1 MIGGFPIWG
10 QSAAGMTEDGFRC
23 GDNTPREIRRN
34 PRHVLLDIIGI
45 MAVPI
50 ERGGSM
56 STGRGFRHGL
66 GFSCGCVVAIL
77 LAAVLVL
84 FIITCVG

>member
-1 MIGGFPIWG
+1 MRGAIRRGNDDRRVSGVGAIRTW
-10 QSAAGMTEDGFRC
+10 
-23 GDNTPREIRRN
+23 EIRRN

-50 ERGGSM
+50 ERGCSM

-66 GFSCGCVVAIL
+66 GFSCGCASD
-77 LAAVLVL
+77 
-84 FIITCVG
+84 GGG